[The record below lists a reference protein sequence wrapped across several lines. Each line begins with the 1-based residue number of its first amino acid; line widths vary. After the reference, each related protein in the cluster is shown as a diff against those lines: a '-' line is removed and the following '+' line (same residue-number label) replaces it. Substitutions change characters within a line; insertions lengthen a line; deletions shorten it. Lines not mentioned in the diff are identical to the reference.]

1 MDVRSLLL
9 SDVNTGTGRVSDEFL
24 DAIEQFNSGNMSMRD
39 FLSVF
44 QEDLPF
50 IPLYFNRGAL
60 AVNRV
65 VSGSFDPAVGNIY
78 NGIEFWKF
86 S

>member
-1 MDVRSLLL
+1 
-9 SDVNTGTGRVSDEFL
+9 
-24 DAIEQFNSGNMSMRD
+24 MREL
-39 FLSVF
+39 LSVF
-44 QEDLPF
+44 QEELPV

-65 VSGSFDPAVGNIY
+65 VSGDFAPSVGNIY
-78 NGIEFWKF
+78 NGIEDWKF